1 MNTKDNIS
9 QFQFS
14 RPRLKEA
21 IFLANSDDNI
31 DDIVFSFETKV
42 QEPEKEDDDGKLFA
56 KVMFTVSNFEDLSP
70 TSDVPYFLRVSMES
84 TFSWDEMLDF
94 SVEDFLKVNAP
105 SLLLSFIRPVVAEL
119 TGLSEYKQ
127 QYLPFIDFSANKK
140 I

>member
-1 MNTKDNIS
+1 MNTKENIS

-21 IFLANSDDNI
+21 IFLANSDENT
-31 DDIVFSFETKV
+31 DDVVFSFETKV
-42 QEPEKEDDDGKLFA
+42 QEPEKDENSKLFA

-70 TSDVPYFLRVSMES
+70 TSDELYFLRVSMES

-94 SVEDFLKVNAP
+94 SVEDFLKINAP

-127 QYLPFIDFSANKK
+127 QYLPFIDFSVNKK

>member
-1 MNTKDNIS
+1 M
-9 QFQFS
+9 
-14 RPRLKEA
+14 
-21 IFLANSDDNI
+21 
-31 DDIVFSFETKV
+31 FSFETKV
-42 QEPEKEDDDGKLFA
+42 QEPEKDEDDSKLFA

-140 I
+140 Q

>member
-1 MNTKDNIS
+1 MNTKENIS

-21 IFLANSDDNI
+21 IFLANSDDNT

-42 QEPEKEDDDGKLFA
+42 QEPEKDEDDSKLFA

-119 TGLSEYKQ
+119 TGLSEY
-127 QYLPFIDFSANKK
+127 
-140 I
+140 